1 MAEDARGLPPLPGAE
16 ALTGTG
22 LAHGEVPGG
31 RRRQNFWQVV
41 GLMGLPDHDEVHGRG
56 WKELTCPAGPQ
67 GSLCSAPAQSPA
79 LCTSY
84 REGGREGRTE
94 RRNIHTMW
102 ISDIH
107 TWNQIGLFK

>member
-16 ALTGTG
+16 ASTGTG
-22 LAHGEVPGG
+22 LAHGEGGG
-31 RRRQNFWQVV
+31 RTF
-41 GLMGLPDHDEVHGRG
+41 GK
-56 WKELTCPAGPQ
+56 WKALWVFLIMMRCMAELTCPAGPQ
-67 GSLCSAPAQSPA
+67 GSLCSAPAQSPV

-94 RRNIHTMW
+94 RRNIQTMW